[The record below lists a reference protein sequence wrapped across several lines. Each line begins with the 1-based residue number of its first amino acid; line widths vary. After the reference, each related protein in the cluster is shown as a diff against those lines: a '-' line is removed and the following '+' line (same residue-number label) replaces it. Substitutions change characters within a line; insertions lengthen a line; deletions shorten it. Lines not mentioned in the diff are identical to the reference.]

1 MALATFDFSHWIDR
15 HAHLL
20 KPPVGKLVR
29 DMQGLGDA
37 ARAKLLAGNA
47 RRFLGLP

>member
-1 MALATFDFSHWIDR
+1 MSKMTPWHW
-15 HAHLL
+15 HW
-20 KPPVGKLVR
+20 
-29 DMQGLGDA
+29 QGLGDA